1 MYTILFIIF
10 LVIVV
15 LFLLIYKPTSQLVDK
30 VIVDYSVKPTFIK
43 GRQEQNPSSSLAMNR
58 YIVFYK
64 KGVPVEE
71 MLRIEKSVQDTGGQ
85 ITALYKTFG
94 GFAAQLRPE
103 HVSTLQK
110 DPAIQSI
117 EPDGDVRTG

>member
-1 MYTILFIIF
+1 MYIILFIIF

-15 LFLLIYKPTSQLVDK
+15 LFLLIVN
-30 VIVDYSVKPTFIK
+30 YSVKPPFIK
-43 GRQEQNPSSSLAMNR
+43 GRQEQNPSSSLAMNS

-103 HVSTLQK
+103 HVSALQK

-117 EPDGDVRTG
+117 EHDGEVRTG